1 MIKFK
6 MIVSL
11 YFVMLQVPMEV
22 HRVTLFKDNVYEDFG
37 FSVSDGLYEKGIF
50 VNRVRAGGP
59 ADGCGLLRPLDRILQ
74 INSTRTTDFDCCLA
88 VPLIAS
94 AEDRIELVI
103 SRATKVFELQDRS
116 RDSLERAFR
125 AHNYPSL
132 QKRLSNQSQS
142 SLDAEC
148 ATDRAPL
155 DASRESQNSP
165 ASLLSNNSFAST
177 YSTKLTQ
184 LPIYKR
190 GSPVLDVGQ
199 QNDISIKNDTRSL
212 HKGNSSFTFSS
223 PFSRPDSSQDKSKNS
238 HGNDFGNHIEKGNSG
253 NNLMNGK
260 GS

>member
-1 MIKFK
+1 
-6 MIVSL
+6 
-11 YFVMLQVPMEV
+11 MEV

-94 AEDRIELVI
+94 AEDRIELVV

-125 AHNYPSL
+125 AHNHPSL
-132 QKRLSNQSQS
+132 QKRLSNQSQT

-165 ASLLSNNSFAST
+165 ASLLSNYSLAST

-184 LPIYKR
+184 LPIYKK
-190 GSPVLDVGQ
+190 GSPSLGVAQ
-199 QNDISIKNDTRSL
+199 SNDIDYKDGNRSL
-212 HKGNSSFTFSS
+212 CKDTSTFKFTNKFSQ
-223 PFSRPDSSQDKSKNS
+223 PDSSRGKETYGHVKEMAKS
-238 HGNDFGNHIEKGNSG
+238 IERQNSG
-253 NNLMNGK
+253 NSLMNGDC
-260 GS
+260 S

>member
-1 MIKFK
+1 
-6 MIVSL
+6 
-11 YFVMLQVPMEV
+11 MEV

-94 AEDRIELVI
+94 AEDRIELVV

-125 AHNYPSL
+125 AHNHPSL

-165 ASLLSNNSFAST
+165 ASLMSNYSSASA

-184 LPIYKR
+184 LPIYKK
-190 GSPVLDVGQ
+190 GSP
-199 QNDISIKNDTRSL
+199 SL
-212 HKGNSSFTFSS
+212 PVTSSHEITSQERDKTFGKGATSSKFVNSFSTPES
-223 PFSRPDSSQDKSKNS
+223 DRGKEKYGHVKQIA
-238 HGNDFGNHIEKGNSG
+238 NHIEKGHSG
-253 NNLMNGK
+253 NSLMDGDC
-260 GS
+260 S

>member
-1 MIKFK
+1 
-6 MIVSL
+6 
-11 YFVMLQVPMEV
+11 MEV

-50 VNRVRAGGP
+50 VNRVRASGP
-59 ADGCGLLRPLDRILQ
+59 ADGSGLLRPLDRILQ

-94 AEDRIELVI
+94 AGDRIELVV

-125 AHNYPSL
+125 IHNHQSL

-142 SLDAEC
+142 SIDAEC
-148 ATDRAPL
+148 TTDKSHL
-155 DASRESQNSP
+155 DTTRDGQDSP
-165 ASLLSNNSFAST
+165 ASLLSNFSSAST

-184 LPIYKR
+184 LPVYKKSGQSVQFTTGKVNSKEESGNKVGKSKAIVGL
-190 GSPVLDVGQ
+190 GS
-199 QNDISIKNDTRSL
+199 
-212 HKGNSSFTFSS
+212 FSS
-223 PFSRPDSSQDKSKNS
+223 ARQVESNTGQHSHQHSTDRNVHGGKPNS
-238 HGNDFGNHIEKGNSG
+238 IESVKPNFIEGN
-253 NNLMNGK
+253 

>member
-1 MIKFK
+1 
-6 MIVSL
+6 
-11 YFVMLQVPMEV
+11 MEV

-94 AEDRIELVI
+94 AEDRIELVV

-125 AHNYPSL
+125 AHNHPSL

-148 ATDRAPL
+148 ATDRAAL

-165 ASLLSNNSFAST
+165 ASLLSNYSSAST

-190 GSPVLDVGQ
+190 GSPSLGGTQ
-199 QNDISIKNDTRSL
+199 SNDIDKDNVRTIN
-212 HKGNSSFTFSS
+212 KGNSNLKFSS
-223 PFSRPDSSQDKSKNS
+223 SFSRPNVSLDKVTIAKVTEIGNS
-238 HGNDFGNHIEKGNSG
+238 IEKETAG
-253 NNLMNGK
+253 NNLMNGN